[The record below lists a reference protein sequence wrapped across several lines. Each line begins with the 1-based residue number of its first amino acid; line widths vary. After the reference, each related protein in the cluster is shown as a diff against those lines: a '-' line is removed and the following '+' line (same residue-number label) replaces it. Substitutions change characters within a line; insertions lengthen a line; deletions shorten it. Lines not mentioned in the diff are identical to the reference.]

1 MKDFKDFVELEEGL
15 KPEHKMRP
23 GWMIKADPVLKAK
36 IAANKAK
43 QKEMKAILGKKLKE
57 ELVNEDAHKEAET
70 YKAAADAAKKK
81 GDTGSYHAH
90 MANHHDAMAEWNSS
104 KGRESVA
111 DSHMKKSEEHH
122 DAFLKHKNIKED
134 RLPNRHKVQVTASKD
149 GGPKEK
155 IDMKVSATSAAEA
168 KGVARLQLKKKGYDT
183 HSAIHHGIDYDWLKK
198 EEVEQIDELS
208 NDTLASYKKKAGE
221 SASEAD
227 KKGDFEKGNKRF
239 KGIMKATFKQFAND
253 AKK

>member
-1 MKDFKDFVELEEGL
+1 
-15 KPEHKMRP
+15 MRP

-43 QKEMKAILGKKLKE
+43 QKEMKSILGKKLKE
-57 ELVNEDAHKEAET
+57 DLVTEDAHKEAET

-90 MANHHDAMAEWNSS
+90 MANHHDAMAEWHGS
-104 KGRESVA
+104 KGRHSTA
-111 DSHMKKSEEHH
+111 DSHLKKSEEHH
-122 DAFLKHKNIKED
+122 DAFLK
-134 RLPNRHKVQVTASKD
+134 QA
-149 GGPKEK
+149 K
-155 IDMKVSATSAAEA
+155 I
-168 KGVARLQLKKKGYDT
+168 
-183 HSAIHHGIDYDWLKK
+183 K

-239 KGIMKATFKQFAND
+239 KGIMKATFKQFDND